1 MTRRLAVVAVLVGLA
16 FGTTAA
22 FAHDDY
28 RIIGTVEKVTAKT
41 IDVKQTKDGKIIS
54 MTMDA
59 ETIVTRDK
67 KKVDRAELKA
77 GLNVVVDARGDSLKD
92 LQVLEVRL
100 VPKPAAK

>member
-28 RIIGTVEKVTAKT
+28 RIIGIVEKVTAKT
-41 IDVKQTKDGKIIS
+41 IDVKQTKDGKIVS

-67 KKVDRAELKA
+67 KKVDRAEIKT

-100 VPKPAAK
+100 VPTPAAK